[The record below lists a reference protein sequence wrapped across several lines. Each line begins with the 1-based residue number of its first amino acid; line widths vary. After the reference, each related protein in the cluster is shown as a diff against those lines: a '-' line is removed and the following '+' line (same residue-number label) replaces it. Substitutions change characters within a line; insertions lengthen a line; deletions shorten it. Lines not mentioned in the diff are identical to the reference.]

1 MLPLIGRR
9 LLLLIPTLL
18 LVTFG
23 VFSLIAWCRVMR
35 RPRSPAARPRPPS
48 RSRRC
53 ARSSG
58 LNDPFLVQY
67 WNWLKDAIRLDF
79 GNSLVTGLS
88 VSDEISNR
96 LPVTL
101 SIALAALVIGVALGI
116 PTGIV
121 AGARQGGWRRPG
133 AARRDQHRPGRS
145 RTSCW
150 RSCSSTSSP
159 SSCGWFDA
167 DRLHP
172 AHSPDGLQVTGWL
185 KSLALPAIA
194 LGIGMAARL
203 ARQVRAGVVDTLG
216 APYVRTA
223 WAKGCRP
230 MTVVAK
236 HVFKNAAIPTV
247 TVVGLLI
254 GGMIG
259 GTVIIESIFAIPGIG
274 DYMVKS
280 IINKDL
286 PVIQGVAVMFVLAF
300 AIINLVVDLLYGWLN
315 PKVQMT

>member
-1 MLPLIGRR
+1 LLPLIARR

-23 VFSLIAWCRVMR
+23 VFMLTALVPGDAATTLAGGENATPERIALVREEL
-35 RPRSPAARPRPPS
+35 
-48 RSRRC
+48 
-53 ARSSG
+53 G
-58 LNDPFLVQY
+58 LNDPYLVQY
-67 WNWLKDAIRLDF
+67 FDWLKDAVRLDF
-79 GNSLVTGLS
+79 GNSLVTGAS
-88 VSDEISNR
+88 VSDEISSR

-101 SIALAALVIGVALGI
+101 SIVLGALVIGVVLGI

-121 AGARQGGWRRPG
+121 AGARRGGAVDRFLL
-133 AARRDQHRPGRS
+133 AV
-145 RTSCW
+145 TSVGLSVPNFVLALLLVNW
-150 RSCSSTSSP
+150 FAIKW
-159 SSCGWFDA
+159 GWFNA
-167 DRLHP
+167 IGFTRLT
-172 AHSPDGLQVTGWL
+172 SPDGLQVVDWL
-185 KSLALPAIA
+185 KSLTLPAIA

-223 WAKGCRP
+223 WAKGAGPAR
-230 MTVVAK
+230 VVSK
-236 HVFKNAAIPTV
+236 HVFKNAAIPTI
-247 TVVGLLI
+247 TVLGLLI

-280 IINKDL
+280 ILNTDV
-286 PVIQGVAVMFVLAF
+286 PVIQGVTVMFVIAF
-300 AIINLVVDLLYGWLN
+300 AIINLVVDVLYGWLN